1 MFTFSFAIV
10 LIMKTNVTKLDNSQ
24 VKIDATL
31 PSKELEKYRE
41 PVTEK
46 ALANVEVDGF
56 RKGKV
61 PKDIALKEIN
71 HMKILEEMAHQAIS
85 EKYIDIIKDNNIS
98 AIGHPQISINKIGEG
113 SDLEFSI
120 VTAILP
126 EITVGDYKKIAKE
139 VASEDTTTEVTQ
151 EEVDTAILHLRKMKA
166 QQERSSQEDGDTQTS
181 WNDID
186 EKDLPELNDEWV
198 KEIGPFESVK
208 DFTNKMR
215 ENLQSEKESK
225 AIEKKR
231 IAIIDG
237 ILENSSIEVPQI
249 MVDYEVD
256 KMMHE
261 FEGNIAT
268 TGMKFDDYLSSI
280 NKTRDDYKEQWQD
293 QGRKRAQTQLL
304 LDHIAKK
311 EKIEPSDEE
320 IQKEVEKIMEQYKD
334 QPGIDEN
341 AVRSYVATVLT
352 HQKVFQYLETLT

>member
-1 MFTFSFAIV
+1 
-10 LIMKTNVTKLDNSQ
+10 MKTNVTKLENSQ
-24 VKIDATL
+24 VRIDATL
-31 PSKELEKYRE
+31 SSKELETYRE
-41 PVTEK
+41 PVMK
-46 ALANVEVDGF
+46 SALSNVEVDGF

-61 PKDIALKEIN
+61 PQDIALKHIN
-71 HMKILEEMAHQAIS
+71 HMKVLEEMAHRAIS
-85 EKYIDIIKDNNIS
+85 DKYIDIIKDNTIS

-120 VTAILP
+120 VTAVLP
-126 EITVGDYKKIAKE
+126 EMEIGDYKKVAKK
-139 VASEDTTTEVTQ
+139 VNGEDTTTEVTQ

-166 QQERSSQEDGDTQTS
+166 QQELSSKEGENAPS
-181 WNDID
+181 WNDIKD
-186 EKDLPELNDEWV
+186 EDLPDLNDEWV
-198 KEIGPFESVK
+198 KEIGPFQNVE
-208 DFTNKMR
+208 DFTSKMK

-237 ILENSSIEVPQI
+237 ILEDSTIEVPQI

-261 FEGNIAT
+261 FEGNIAM

-280 NKTRDDYKEQWQD
+280 NKTREDYKQQWQE

-320 IQKEVEKIMEQYKD
+320 IQSEVEKIMTQYKD

-341 AVRSYVATVLT
+341 AVRSYVASVLT
-352 HQKVFQYLETLT
+352 HQKVFQYLEGIK